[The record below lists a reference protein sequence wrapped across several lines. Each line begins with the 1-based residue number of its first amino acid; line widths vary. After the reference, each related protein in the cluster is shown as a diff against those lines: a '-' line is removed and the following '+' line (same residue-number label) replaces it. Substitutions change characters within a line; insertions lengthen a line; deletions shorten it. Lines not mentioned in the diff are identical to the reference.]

1 MKSVI
6 FSIYIQIP
14 EEDLDNPGWYN
25 EEGKLQDTDKSKQ
38 TKDYFAKYYDK
49 LKQRQVDY
57 ARTLG
62 VDYILH
68 EYDDDYTKYVSYFKK
83 NYPQISVYDI
93 INFYKQELMKRYA
106 HKYDE
111 VCYLDFDVIPNTDD
125 SIFDVVKHDEFG
137 CAESNREAEWGKTVE
152 TKWYNT
158 CIRNPSS
165 KYWNCH
171 AMLNEIGLDP
181 DTDVFNTGIMV
192 AASKMIKRLDYFG
205 EFEEVLDLM
214 SKVKYDKSSMYPHNI
229 QRIFNYDNETVFAFK
244 RVVNNIK
251 IKYLGNDWHHKVQDE
266 KWYVFNEN
274 AKMYH
279 VINKRFGKFLK

>member
-137 CAESNREAEWGKTVE
+137 CAETNREAEWGKTVE

-192 AASKMIKRLDYFG
+192 ASSKMIKRLDYFG

>member
-6 FSIYIQIP
+6 FSIYIKIP

-57 ARTLG
+57 ARTLN

-68 EYDDDYTKYVSYFKK
+68 EYDNDYIKYVSYFKK

-137 CAESNREAEWGKTVE
+137 CAETNREAEWGKTVE

>member
-1 MKSVI
+1 MSRIIYSI
-6 FSIYIQIP
+6 FIDIP
-14 EEDLDNPGWYN
+14 EKDLDNTGWYDQQ
-25 EEGKLQDTDKSKQ
+25 GVKQDTDKSKV
-38 TKDYFAKYYDK
+38 TKDYFLKYYDK
-49 LKQRQVDY
+49 LKERQIEY
-57 ARTLG
+57 ARALD
-62 VDYILH
+62 VNYVLH
-68 EYDDDYTKYVSYFKK
+68 EYDDDYKQYVSYFQK

-106 HKYDE
+106 YKYDE
-111 VCYLDFDVIPNTDD
+111 VCYLDFDVIPNTNE
-125 SIFDVVKHDEFG
+125 SIFDRVKHNEFG
-137 CAESNREAEWGKTVE
+137 CADSNREAEWGKNVE
-152 TKWYNT
+152 IKWYNT

-171 AMLNEIGLDP
+171 AMLNDIGLEP

-192 AASKMIKRLDYFG
+192 ASSKMIKKLDYFG

-214 SKVKYDKSSMYPHNI
+214 SKVKFDKASMYPHNI

-244 RVVNNIK
+244 RVVNNVK
-251 IKYLGNDWHHKVQDE
+251 INYLDDDWHHKVQDE

>member
-6 FSIYIQIP
+6 FSIYIKIP

-38 TKDYFAKYYDK
+38 TKNYFAKYYDK
-49 LKQRQVDY
+49 LKQRHIDY

-68 EYDDDYTKYVSYFKK
+68 EYDNDYIKYVSYFKK

-111 VCYLDFDVIPNTDD
+111 VCYLDFDVIPNTDE

-137 CAESNREAEWGKTVE
+137 CAETNREAEWGKTVE

>member
-6 FSIYIQIP
+6 FSIYIKIP

-38 TKDYFAKYYDK
+38 TKNYFAKYYDK

-57 ARTLG
+57 ARTLN

-68 EYDDDYTKYVSYFKK
+68 EYDNDYIKYVSYFKK

-111 VCYLDFDVIPNTDD
+111 VCYLDFDVIPNTDE

-137 CAESNREAEWGKTVE
+137 CAETNREAEWGKTVE